1 VLAIGSLCRRPG
13 ISRLDLERSR
23 RGLTAFGLTFRPGTA
38 SLPLSRMAS
47 FWRSRFGFLS
57 EGPVD
62 VLELVHP
69 GKPQGR
75 EKTTCALASGVGI
88 GLPRSGRAVQF
99 QVPLSR

>member
-1 VLAIGSLCRRPG
+1 
-13 ISRLDLERSR
+13 
-23 RGLTAFGLTFRPGTA
+23 
-38 SLPLSRMAS
+38 
-47 FWRSRFGFLS
+47 
-57 EGPVD
+57 VD